1 MLIDLTEVLK
11 GEEKVVETEAELG
24 FDAFVSKLGKFPI
37 VSKSPISLI
46 IENQGDRRV
55 HIEGREDLE
64 ILIPCSRC
72 LEEVKTSLKLRFERE
87 LDLNKAEAQA
97 VETLDEHN
105 YLDGYNLDVDR
116 LVHDEALLVWPERVL
131 CREDCKGL
139 CNTCGQNL
147 NDGSCDCERTDLDP
161 RMAKILDIFS
171 NFKEV

>member
-1 MLIDLTEVLK
+1 MLIDLTEILK
-11 GEEKVVETEAELG
+11 GEEKVVETEVDLG
-24 FDAFVSKLGKFPI
+24 FDTFVSKLGKFPI

-46 IENQGDRRV
+46 IENQGDRKV

-72 LEEVKTSLKLRFERE
+72 LEEVKTSLKLKFERE

-105 YLDGYNLDVDR
+105 YLDGYNLDVDK
-116 LVHDEALLVWPERVL
+116 LVYGETLLNWPSRVL

-139 CNTCGQNL
+139 CKVCGQNL
-147 NDGSCDCERTDLDP
+147 NQGTCNCDSTDLDP
-161 RMAKILDIFS
+161 RMAKIRDIFS